1 MELRC
6 GLFGAGALCGY
17 SVMTIAPRNEPMS
30 DADPPAAGY
39 SCTVESRQGYLH
51 LSIRGENTV
60 ANVRR
65 ILGDMVAACA
75 QHGSSRVL
83 LKEHLSG
90 PSLSTVEAFEIVS
103 EGSTTARSLV
113 QQIAYVDTNPEHDSS
128 LLQFIE
134 TVAVNRGVRVRLFAT
149 VREAE
154 AWLATLPP
162 R

>member
-6 GLFGAGALCGY
+6 GLFGAGAFCGY

-83 LKEHLSG
+83 LEEHLSG

-103 EGSTTARSLV
+103 EGSTTARSRFR
-113 QQIAYVDTNPEHDSS
+113 TC
-128 LLQFIE
+128 
-134 TVAVNRGVRVRLFAT
+134 
-149 VREAE
+149 
-154 AWLATLPP
+154 
-162 R
+162 